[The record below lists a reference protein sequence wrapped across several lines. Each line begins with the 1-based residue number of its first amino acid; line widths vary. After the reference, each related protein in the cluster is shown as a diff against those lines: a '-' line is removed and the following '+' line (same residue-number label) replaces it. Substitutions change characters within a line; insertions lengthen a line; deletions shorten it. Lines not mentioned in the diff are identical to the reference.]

1 MNRDSKRVILPGANE
16 QIIDVKSRCHK
27 GRCLTASVL
36 MMVFLS
42 ILGCGK
48 KAPPRPPDQIPLPVV
63 KDLKVTIGRDML
75 WLTWTI
81 PVAEGKK
88 DSEFTGFSIYRSKA
102 AIPESDCKNCPIL
115 FKRVDQI
122 PVEVK
127 PFNDPYWSTMSYE
140 EPLEKGFRYIYK
152 VIGHADD
159 GRVSGDSNFV
169 DFKY

>member
-1 MNRDSKRVILPGANE
+1 MNRDSKHVILPGANE
-16 QIIDVKSRCHK
+16 QIIDVKRRCHK
-27 GRCLTASVL
+27 NHCLTASIL

-42 ILGCGK
+42 LLGCGK

-63 KDLKVTIGRDML
+63 KDLKITIGRDML

-81 PVAEGKK
+81 PAAEDKK
-88 DSEFTGFSIYRSKA
+88 DSEFTGFSVYRSKT

-115 FKRVDQI
+115 FAMVYQV

-127 PFNDPYWSTMSYE
+127 PFNDPYRSTMSFE

-152 VIGHADD
+152 VIGHSDD
-159 GRVSGDSNFV
+159 GRVSGDSNLV

>member
-1 MNRDSKRVILPGANE
+1 MNQDSKQVILLGANE
-16 QIIDVKSRCHK
+16 QIIDVKRRCRK
-27 GRCLTASVL
+27 GYCLTASIL

-42 ILGCGK
+42 LLGCGK
-48 KAPPRPPDQIPLPVV
+48 KAPPRPPGRIPLPVV

-81 PVAEGKK
+81 PVAEDEK
-88 DSEFTGFSIYRSKA
+88 DSNFTGFSVYRSKE
-102 AIPESDCKNCPIL
+102 AIPESDCKNCPIR
-115 FKRVDQI
+115 FKRADQI

-127 PFNDPYWSTMSYE
+127 PLNDPYRSTMSYE

-152 VIGHADD
+152 VIGHADG
-159 GRVSGDSNFV
+159 GRVSGDSNIV